1 MLAEELLVVFPN
13 PFRAAAALYRAVK
26 TYFRGDRLVVAGR
39 VRDRRRRLCNKCFWR
54 DPQSDQCRKCTCFL
68 ALKVEL
74 TTEKCPIDR
83 W

>member
-1 MLAEELLVVFPN
+1 MVFPN
-13 PFRAAAALYRAVK
+13 PFYAIRAFYRAVK
-26 TYFRGDRLVVAGR
+26 AYFRGDRLIVSGR
-39 VRDRRRRLCNKCFWR
+39 VSAKRRKLCNACFWR
-54 DPQSDQCRKCTCFL
+54 DPVSDQCRKCTCFL